1 MKTITYF
8 LPLLAIPV
16 MMIFMANKS
25 GSQGAFSGSPGDN
38 GINCTSCHTGTSIN
52 ASGWITTN
60 IPSNGYNPGEVYE
73 ITLSASDASAARF
86 GFELTAEDA
95 LNNKIAGFNLT
106 KPSETK
112 LTNSNKSVTHTAAGT
127 DPSGNG
133 KTWSFEWTAPVTDVG
148 PVTFY
153 AAVNAANSNSSTS
166 GDIIYTTSTSVSPSA
181 TGIRE
186 FSGSDKFYPN
196 PSTGLVT
203 FEMNASIADA
213 ELVILNSKGQEVV
226 ISRISK
232 GSSQIDLSHLP
243 KGMYFVK
250 FAGNRSSELQ
260 KLILQ

>member
-38 GINCTSCHTGTSIN
+38 GINCTSCHAGTSIN

-60 IPSNGYNPGEVYE
+60 IPANGYNPGAVYE
-73 ITLSASDASAARF
+73 ITLTASDAAAARF

-95 LNNKIAGFNLT
+95 LNKKIAGFNLT
-106 KPSETK
+106 NAAETK
-112 LTNSNKSVTHTAAGT
+112 LTNSSKSVTHTAAGT

-133 KTWSFEWTAPVTDVG
+133 KTWSFEWTAPAADAG
-148 PVTFY
+148 PITFY
-153 AAVNAANSNSSTS
+153 AAVNAANGNSSTS
-166 GDIIYTTSTSVSPSA
+166 GDVIYTTSTSVSPAA
-181 TGIRE
+181 TGIRNL
-186 FSGSDKFYPN
+186 SGSFGFFPN
-196 PSTGLVT
+196 PSTGLVN
-203 FEMNASIADA
+203 FEMNTSNADA
-213 ELVILNSKGQEVV
+213 ELVILNSKGQEVMN
-226 ISRISK
+226 SRISK

-250 FAGNRSSELQ
+250 FTGKGSSELQ